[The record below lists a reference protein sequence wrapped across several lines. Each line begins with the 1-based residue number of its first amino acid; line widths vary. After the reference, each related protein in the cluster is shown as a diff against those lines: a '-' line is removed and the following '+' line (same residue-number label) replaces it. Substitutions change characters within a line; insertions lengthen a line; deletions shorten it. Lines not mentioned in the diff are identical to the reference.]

1 MSLDNIQLSK
11 KECQIL
17 FAKNLIEKTQ
27 DAVTDT
33 VSKEIKINSLGGN
46 QKQILFLV
54 NDSQNKFLPDNE
66 MDLLSNLIT
75 ACKLSMED
83 IALVNHYNT
92 FVNYHQLTENF
103 QSKKIL
109 MFGITTSDLELP
121 FSIPFFQIQPFQQQ
135 LYMTAPP
142 LNDFLNNKNLKKDLW
157 ISLQKLFLLK

>member
-66 MDLLSNLIT
+66 MDLLSNLIS

>member
-27 DAVTDT
+27 DVVTDA

-66 MDLLSNLIT
+66 MDLLSNLIS

>member
-17 FAKNLIEKTQ
+17 FAKNLVGTVQ
-27 DAVTDT
+27 DIVADT
-33 VSKEIKINSLGGN
+33 VSNEIKINSLGGN
-46 QKQILFLV
+46 QKNILFLV

-75 ACKLSMED
+75 ACKLSMAD

-92 FVNYHQLTENF
+92 FINYHQLTDHF

-109 MFGITTSDLELP
+109 MFGATTSELGLP
-121 FSIPFFQIQPFQQQ
+121 FSIPFFQIQQFQQQ
-135 LYMTAPP
+135 FYLTAPP
-142 LNDFLNNKNLKKDLW
+142 LIDFLNNKNLKKDLW

>member
-11 KECQIL
+11 KECRIL

-27 DAVTDT
+27 DVVTDT

-66 MDLLSNLIT
+66 MDLLSNLIS